1 MRFKGTIGFGATAM
15 AVLLSMSVAARA
27 DAPVTDCDNLAAHPA
42 DPNKVTAGVQ
52 WDLMKGREAIRA
64 CEAAVQSYPDS
75 LRLRFQ
81 LGRSLLRMQRRDDAL
96 PHLIDAA
103 EKGYLIAYSNIGG
116 TYQFDLKNYAEA
128 LKWYRRG
135 AEQGD
140 DASIYHLAELYIDGT
155 GVPQNFSEAMKLYVP
170 LAQKNNALAVY
181 KIGLM
186 YTRGDHTVP
195 RDYAKAMQW
204 YQRAAELGFARAQ
217 NDIGYLLEEGLG
229 TKKDVA
235 AAAKWYRVSA
245 EQGWSKGQVNLAR
258 LHEDGQGVAQ
268 DRKEAFYWYRLAKD
282 SRETDDRNR
291 ANARIDELR
300 KRLSPQELA
309 EVDARANKWRQLAPE
324 ETIAMLPPPADPN
337 YRPPVELAM
346 VDKSYTPAPAAK
358 PAPAKP
364 ATKTA
369 AAPSAPAGVDAG
381 YVPPPAPGSKDAG
394 AKAAPGGVDAGYV
407 PPSVIE
413 IESMEAKYV
422 ATKSANVRGG
432 PDAAAALVGKLDRG
446 QQVDVTGKVKGQ
458 NWLAVTVDG
467 KKGYVS
473 AGLVEPAKPTA
484 VAAAPA
490 APPAAA
496 PAPVATPAAAAAAAV
511 AAVAAPKA
519 DAQPS
524 AAEELAQILK
534 QVDFGSY
541 HALVIGNTG
550 YKHIEKLVSPK
561 ADANAISKLLR
572 DEFGFKVT
580 TIMDATRSDIIS
592 AFAKMRASL
601 KERDNLLVYYAGHGI
616 VDDATQRGYWLP
628 IDAERDV
635 PTNWV
640 STADITDMVRAMSAK
655 HVMIVADACYSG
667 TLMRTASARVLTARE
682 KVPWLKRM
690 SEKRAR
696 VVMSSGGM
704 EPVMDSGGGEHSVFA
719 KAFITA
725 LKENTGAFDALTLFE
740 TLRRP
745 VVLNSDQ
752 TPQFADIRNAGH
764 DGGEFIFV
772 RRPAAN

>member
-1 MRFKGTIGFGATAM
+1 LGAVSILSTALLM
-15 AVLLSMSVAARA
+15 ASTGIARA
-27 DAPVTDCDNLAAHPA
+27 DAPVTECDSLAAHPA
-42 DPNKVTAGVQ
+42 DQNKVTAGVQ

-64 CEAAVQSYPDS
+64 CEAAVQQYPEE

-186 YTRGDHTVP
+186 YVRGDHTVP

-217 NDIGYLLEEGLG
+217 NDIGHLLEQGLG
-229 TKKDVA
+229 VPKDVA

-258 LHEDGQGVAQ
+258 LHEDGQGVAE

-282 SRETDDRNR
+282 SREADDRNL
-291 ANARIDELR
+291 ANARIDALR

-346 VDKSYTPAPAAK
+346 VDKSYTPAPAGK
-358 PAPAKP
+358 VAPKAG
-364 ATKTA
+364 TKTA
-369 AAPSAPAGVDAG
+369 AAPAATAGVDAG
-381 YVPPPAPGSKDAG
+381 YVPPPAPG
-394 AKAAPGGVDAGYV
+394 AKAAPAGVDSGYV

-432 PDAAAALVGKLDRG
+432 PDAAASLVGKLDRG

-458 NWLAVTVDG
+458 SWYAVTVDG

-473 AGLVEPAKPTA
+473 AGLVEPAKPAAAPVA

-490 APPAAA
+490 PAPAAA
-496 PAPVATPAAAAAAAV
+496 PAPTPAAAAAAAAV
-511 AAVAAPKA
+511 STAVAATDQK
-519 DAQPS
+519 PS
-524 AAEELAQILK
+524 AADELAQILK
-534 QVDFGSY
+534 QVDFGTY

-580 TIMDATRSDIIS
+580 TIMDATRADIIS

-772 RRPAAN
+772 RRPATN